1 MNKPKTINAI
11 SDDFF
16 NFLGEIGALSG
27 EAEEEYIKRIIS
39 ELGNLKYDQFLKR
52 VN

>member
-11 SDDFF
+11 SDDLF

-27 EAEEEYIKRIIS
+27 EAEEEYIKRINKETNNKDDKEIK
-39 ELGNLKYDQFLKR
+39 E
-52 VN
+52 